1 VTTQLELAERSLF
14 VPLKL
19 LDFADAKVVE
29 RWREVL
35 ARAAL
40 SLRVQRQLTVEYGVV
55 EIIPQTPRVTPGRI
69 FVGTALSSAVLTGAV
84 LTRSF
89 GTFASAVPAA
99 AVTPAAS
106 ATTPSTSATPSTPAT
121 PASPAP
127 TPPAAAVAPA
137 AEPWV
142 PLSSAPAI
150 LQAKGW
156 NLEQLQ
162 TLGFASGRVLGR
174 PGMDTVFV
182 SDDAVLLGFVLR
194 DGGAVHFSVRK
205 RDGSELAALDSSAT
219 GFSLREP
226 TALKDLSV
234 IAIQN
239 AGDRDLKTVLVLQVS
254 VSGTAM
260 PLDVPIALRPGGPSS
275 ACRT

>member
-1 VTTQLELAERSLF
+1 M
-14 VPLKL
+14 
-19 LDFADAKVVE
+19 
-29 RWREVL
+29 
-35 ARAAL
+35 
-40 SLRVQRQLTVEYGVV
+40 
-55 EIIPQTPRVTPGRI
+55 
-69 FVGTALSSAVLTGAV
+69 
-84 LTRSF
+84 
-89 GTFASAVPAA
+89 
-99 AVTPAAS
+99 
-106 ATTPSTSATPSTPAT
+106 
-121 PASPAP
+121 
-127 TPPAAAVAPA
+127 
-137 AEPWV
+137 

-182 SDDAVLLGFVLR
+182 SDDALLLGFVLR
-194 DGGAVHFSVRK
+194 DGGAVRFSVRK
-205 RDGSELAALDSSAT
+205 RDGSELAVLDSSAT

-239 AGDRDLKTVLVLQVS
+239 AGDRDLKTVLVLQLS

-260 PLDVPIALRPGGPSS
+260 PLDVPIALLPRVDHRAP
-275 ACRT
+275 CRT